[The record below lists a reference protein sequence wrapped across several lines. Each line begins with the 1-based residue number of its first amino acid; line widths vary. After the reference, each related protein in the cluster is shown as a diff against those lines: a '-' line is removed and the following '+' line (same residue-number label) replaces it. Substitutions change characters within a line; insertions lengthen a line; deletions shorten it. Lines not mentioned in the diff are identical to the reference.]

1 MNLLSEQMQQELV
14 WLEQGN
20 YKYLGCTV
28 VYAEINTTNL
38 ETTSKGIIWTPT
50 DINKGKECTYE
61 ATLENRYGELIPV
74 TGSFNII
81 DIVETKQKNYSLVL
95 KDKGTQVISGADLEI
110 QTSVFNREDK
120 KLLMSKVL
128 GCTIFNKKERASL
141 IHCEMPI
148 IHYEQYD
155 FPSLYMI
162 ISDKSI
168 YVGITYRKLSDRI
181 YEHCTLTKDKTVKA
195 GKSTFE
201 MIAHEGAEVYCIGM
215 FTDYTI
221 EQIEAMS
228 EDEKATYFHK
238 MEQLETIMITLAQ
251 KEFSHLKLVNKKQII
266 EDDDKLKAKVLELPH
281 DLSFRIDWKCWDE
294 LHEVEGLAPYSEE
307 LEKVARYVYSLVH
320 EVELSDSLI
329 SLYETV
335 GVNVLDLLQIV
346 NNVVKPLRTLGK
358 RKIDYNNPTEMP
370 QGRAKD
376 RFDGYFGY
384 RYNLNPTFKKSKPY
398 YKKLVYG
405 GWDNLSVKEMQEK
418 VQEHL
423 DGLYKKRRLY
433 QAYLNDDEGMFSI
446 YPMNNGEV
454 GEEVIFEQYLEE
466 YHIKP
471 IVVYIKVKKKPSNPI
486 QSHQPTTPE
495 LKSVDKLIDWDEEDE
510 EWESRFKEEQARFLK
525 IHNRKLKR

>member
-1 MNLLSEQMQQELV
+1 MNLLSEQMQQELT
-14 WLEQGN
+14 WLEEGN
-20 YKYLGCTV
+20 YKYLGFKV
-28 VYAEINTTNL
+28 L
-38 ETTSKGIIWTPT
+38 EATIDTSTLERSSQGIIWNPASV
-50 DINKGKECTYE
+50 NKDKMCRYKV
-61 ATLENRYGELIPV
+61 TLENKQGDTFTLEHDLIIKD
-74 TGSFNII
+74 II
-81 DIVETKQKNYSLVL
+81 ETKQKNPSLVL
-95 KDKGTQVISGADLEI
+95 QDTQTNVVAGMDGEI
-110 QTSVFNREDK
+110 QTSSFLNNPNTV
-120 KLLMSKVL
+120 MSKVL
-128 GCTIFNKKERASL
+128 GCTVFNKKERQSL
-141 IHCEMPI
+141 IHCETPT

>member
-148 IHYEQYD
+148 IHYEQFN
-155 FPSLYMI
+155 FPSLYCI
-162 ISDKSI
+162 KSSKSI
-168 YVGITYRKLSDRI
+168 YIGITYRYLSDRI

-201 MIAHEGAEVYCIGM
+201 MIAHEGAEVYCIGT

-221 EQIEAMS
+221 GQIEAMS
-228 EDEKATYFHK
+228 EDEKNDFKHK
-238 MEQLETIMITLAQ
+238 MESVETLMITLANKQ
-251 KEFSHLKLVNKKQII
+251 FPDLELVNRKQILNH
-266 EDDDKLKAKVLELPH
+266 EDRDEENKKIVNHIANLPFINVEIDWYQLVELGFKIPTYRGVKVSGIASIDYDDMQCYVQQDYYDKYISIISRNKDIRHLNEDYYIDYALLSYLLLPH
-281 DLSFRIDWKCWDE
+281 YTVKQSNNFLSELNRKMRRLDKREVVYLDYDTIEEQLKYQYTLAQGEHEDSDE
-294 LHEVEGLAPYSEE
+294 VVLYSYYKSIYKNRH
-307 LEKVARYVYSLVH
+307 LYKFINRA
-320 EVELSDSLI
+320 
-329 SLYETV
+329 SLY
-335 GVNVLDLLQIV
+335 
-346 NNVVKPLRTLGK
+346 
-358 RKIDYNNPTEMP
+358 Y
-370 QGRAKD
+370 
-376 RFDGYFGY
+376 
-384 RYNLNPTFKKSKPY
+384 
-398 YKKLVYG
+398 
-405 GWDNLSVKEMQEK
+405 
-418 VQEHL
+418 
-423 DGLYKKRRLY
+423 
-433 QAYLNDDEGMFSI
+433 
-446 YPMNNGEV
+446 
-454 GEEVIFEQYLEE
+454 
-466 YHIKP
+466 
-471 IVVYIKVKKKPSNPI
+471 
-486 QSHQPTTPE
+486 
-495 LKSVDKLIDWDEEDE
+495 
-510 EWESRFKEEQARFLK
+510 
-525 IHNRKLKR
+525 